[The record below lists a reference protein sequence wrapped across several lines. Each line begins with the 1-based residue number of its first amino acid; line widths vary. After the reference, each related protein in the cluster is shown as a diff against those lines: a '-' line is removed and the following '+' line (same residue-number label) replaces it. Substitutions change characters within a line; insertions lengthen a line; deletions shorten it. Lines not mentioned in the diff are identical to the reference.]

1 MVTRNTFWFNC
12 SCLSDDGTIRLKVT
26 TMTTVCGSS
35 TTVLHTFASHT
46 TRGIEHL
53 PPSTSDVKHND
64 DDGDDNDDAGDGT
77 TDDHGFCGDYTA
89 HISIPSHTHTHTIHF
104 LSAKSCFHFLL
115 LITHPCNRKIILS

>member
-1 MVTRNTFWFNC
+1 MVMRNTFWFNC
-12 SCLSDDGTIRLKVT
+12 SCLSDDGAIQLKVT

-35 TTVLHTFASHT
+35 TTVLHTYTSH

-77 TDDHGFCGDYTA
+77 TDDHGFCGDCTT
-89 HISIPSHTHTHTIHF
+89 HISIPSHTDTPFIF
-104 LSAKSCFHFLL
+104 YQLKVVFIFYY
-115 LITHPCNRKIILS
+115 